1 MTDSGGTLF
10 EKLLFTVVVAAVG
23 YLVYLVLF
31 PFLVPLVW
39 AAVFATVLDR
49 LQERLERRIGRT
61 RASLATTLLAALLV
75 LGPAVFL
82 LSILVREMPQLAAR
96 VQQASVKAP
105 DQVER
110 IWATARERLPLSL
123 PENPAQLIGQGM
135 QRALGFLAGR
145 AGAALADLFA
155 TVGSLFVFLFALFF
169 LLRDRDQ
176 VAVLILGLM
185 PFRERE
191 SRVLLGDTRDL
202 VIASVGA
209 GLAVAAAQGA
219 IGAIAF
225 WMVGIGAPAIWGVVM
240 AIASLIP
247 LVGAALVWVPT
258 AVWLIVSGEVARGIF
273 LALIGVLGI
282 SMADNVLRPLLLSDK
297 ASANGLVVFLGLLG
311 GASAFG
317 FIGLVIG
324 PIVLITAGSMLRM
337 FTQMKEE

>member
-1 MTDSGGTLF
+1 MTDSGKTLF
-10 EKLLFTVVVAAVG
+10 ETLLFIAVVVAVG

-31 PFLVPLVW
+31 PFLVPLAW
-39 AAVFATVLDR
+39 AAVFAIMLNRV
-49 LQERLERRIGRT
+49 QARLEPRMGRT
-61 RASLATTLLAALLV
+61 RASVATTLLAAVLI

-82 LSILVREMPQLAAR
+82 LSMLVREMPALVNR

-105 DQVER
+105 DEVER
-110 IWATARERLPLSL
+110 VWAVARERLGVAL
-123 PENPAQLIGQGM
+123 PDDPAQLIGQGM
-135 QRALGFLAGR
+135 QRVLAFLAAS

-155 TVGSLFVFLFALFF
+155 TVGSLFIFLFSLFF
-169 LLRDRDQ
+169 LLRDRAQMAD
-176 VAVLILGLM
+176 LILGLM
-185 PFRERE
+185 PFPERE
-191 SRVLLGDTRDL
+191 SRVLLRDTRDL

-219 IGAIAF
+219 IGGIAF
-225 WMVGIGAPAIWGVVM
+225 WVVGIGAPAIWGVVM
-240 AIASLIP
+240 AISSLIP

-258 AVWLIVSGEVARGIF
+258 AAWLMLSGQVARGII

-282 SMADNVLRPLLLSDK
+282 SMADNILRPLLLSDK
-297 ASANGLVVFLGLLG
+297 VSASGLVVFLGLLG

-337 FTQMKEE
+337 FTRTD